1 MVISKTE
8 EKFSRVRGIRSTGAR
23 ERGDEMTVIYRMVK
37 ESLPSKGIFEQSLQE
52 RKG

>member
-8 EKFSRVRGIRSTGAR
+8 EKFSRMRGIRNTGGR
-23 ERGDEMTVIYRMVK
+23 GRGDKMTVIYRMVK
-37 ESLPSKGIFEQSLQE
+37 EGLPNKGIFEQSLQE

>member
-23 ERGDEMTVIYRMVK
+23 GRGDEMTVIYRMVK

>member
-8 EKFSRVRGIRSTGAR
+8 EKFSRVRGIMSTGAR
-23 ERGDEMTVIYRMVK
+23 GRGDEMTVIYRMVK